1 MTGDEAKV
9 YTAIVERYAMQFLPP
24 ATYDVSTS
32 AFAVDGGEFQ
42 AVARRVRE
50 AGFKAVF
57 GNVSDEDG
65 DDAASGNPWIDEGD
79 HRLERIE
86 CAVTEKETA
95 PPKPY
100 TEGTLIA
107 DMASIAKYVTDPEV
121 KAILKQKDDGKKGEH
136 GSIGTTATRASIIEK
151 LKERGYLEDVKGK
164 IRSTD
169 KARAFYHLLPP
180 EIRGSVRKNDPTE
193 SLLWGLECHPCPR

>member
-1 MTGDEAKV
+1 MNKLVIAEKPMLARDIARAIHSKAFNEKNVTAHHGIIPQEVSAPVADMTGDEAKV

-121 KAILKQKDDGKKGEH
+121 KAILKQKDDRDGKRRRMTAPIKAPARKENIYG
-136 GSIGTTATRASIIEK
+136 GSS
-151 LKERGYLEDVKGK
+151 
-164 IRSTD
+164 
-169 KARAFYHLLPP
+169 
-180 EIRGSVRKNDPTE
+180 
-193 SLLWGLECHPCPR
+193 

>member
-1 MTGDEAKV
+1 
-9 YTAIVERYAMQFLPP
+9 MQFLPL

-86 CAVTEKETA
+86 CAVTEKETV

-107 DMASIAKYVTDPEV
+107 DIR
-121 KAILKQKDDGKKGEH
+121 AIRKGRKRWT
-136 GSIGTTATRASIIEK
+136 GIGNHQYPQAQFTCNI
-151 LKERGYLEDVKGK
+151 
-164 IRSTD
+164 
-169 KARAFYHLLPP
+169 P
-180 EIRGSVRKNDPTE
+180 
-193 SLLWGLECHPCPR
+193 